1 VKPFVLIA
9 ALTLPVAAHADC
21 DPVPA
26 PVIEVSHG
34 SRYTEDSKTRSDFD
48 EKGEAEI
55 EAALG
60 PIDQYIIDLANLSNR
75 ALRKLAEEEPE
86 QSKEAATCLVD
97 AVAAWA
103 KADALS
109 KVEGDSA
116 NLSTPSRI
124 GGIATNYALTRD
136 LAEESPEQ
144 RAATEA
150 WLATRADRIVTFF
163 DTLESM
169 PRAKNNNLR
178 GWAALAVTQIGVIT
192 KRQDLIDWGI
202 QSANTMICNA
212 NPDGSL
218 PLELERG
225 RLSLHYQ
232 IHATTP
238 LVMIAS
244 LAKPQADLLETCDGG
259 LGRIVTFTL
268 QAIEKPQLVEAM
280 VGQKQ
285 RATVKPGELAF
296 LLPWL
301 TLTEGKDELAARMA
315 NELETFSN
323 SKLGGDLSLRWDLPA
338 IN

>member
-1 VKPFVLIA
+1 VKHLALIA
-9 ALTLPVAAHADC
+9 ALTLPAIAEAKC
-21 DPVPA
+21 DPVAA

-34 SRYTEDSKTRSDFD
+34 SRYTADSKTRSEFD

-75 ALRKLAEEEPE
+75 AFRKIAEDKPDEAR
-86 QSKEAATCLVD
+86 EAATCLAN

-103 KADALS
+103 KADALT
-109 KVEGDSA
+109 KIDGDSA

-124 GGIATNYALTRD
+124 GGIALTYALARD
-136 LAEESPEQ
+136 LADESPEQ

-150 WLATRADRIVTFF
+150 WLIARATSIVTFF
-163 DTLESM
+163 DGLETM
-169 PRAKNNNLR
+169 PRAQRNNLR
-178 GWAALAVTQIGVIT
+178 GWAALAVTQIGVMT
-192 KRQDLIDWGI
+192 KRQDLTDWGI
-202 QSANTMICNA
+202 ASANTMICTA

-244 LAKPQADLLETCDGG
+244 LVKPQANLLATCDGG
-259 LGRIVTFTL
+259 LARIVTFTL
-268 QAIEKPQLVEAM
+268 QAIEKPELVEALT
-280 VGQKQ
+280 GTKQ

-301 TLTEGKDELAARMA
+301 TLTEGKDDLAARKA
-315 NELETFSN
+315 GELESFSN

-338 IN
+338 L